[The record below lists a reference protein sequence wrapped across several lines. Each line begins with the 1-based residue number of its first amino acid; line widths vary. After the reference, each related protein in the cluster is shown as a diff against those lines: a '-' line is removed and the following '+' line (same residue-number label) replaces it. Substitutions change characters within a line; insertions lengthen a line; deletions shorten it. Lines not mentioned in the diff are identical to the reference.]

1 MIDPK
6 LSAIV
11 TRLAALQKAI
21 TASAELARLEAALN
35 APAPTLDAERG
46 AWEKRVLAG

>member
-6 LSAIV
+6 LSAIA

-21 TASAELARLEAALN
+21 SASAELARLEASCSMLYR
-35 APAPTLDAERG
+35 PTL
-46 AWEKRVLAG
+46 